1 MSYTQDLLNL
11 AMEANGIVAGITANT
26 TAISAISV
34 GNSTVNSTINSTA
47 LAIGSNTATFGTAVY
62 HVANGNVG
70 IGTSTPTYLLDA
82 QNSSTAVDYI
92 AGRFFSAAAATGE
105 SQTWLKIEKGASY
118 GGAIGGY
125 ISQAV
130 GSGLILGTQNG
141 VATPVERM
149 RITNAGNV
157 GIGTTTPSNTLS
169 VTGTVGISGSLT
181 SGQLILAAQAPEGGQ
196 ISFLNPD
203 NSTTGLVVDVSIA
216 HVGRIF
222 QTANNSNLVLGQL
235 AGSGG
240 VITLY
245 TAASERMRIDSAGNI
260 GIGNTAPGSKLTIS
274 GGLSSFEALLEKAT
288 VSATA
293 ATGTVHLDVLTQ
305 AVLYYTSNATANFT
319 LNVRANSSVTAN
331 SILVNGQSLTVAF
344 LNTTGATAYYPNVF
358 SIDSTTV
365 VPKYSGGTAYVAG
378 NANSVDSYTFTI
390 IKTAN
395 STYTVLANQTQYK

>member
-34 GNSTVNSTINSTA
+34 GNSTVNTTINSTA
-47 LAIGSNTATFGTAVY
+47 LAIGSNTATFGTTFY
-62 HVANGNVG
+62 SVANGKVG
-70 IGTSTPTYLLDA
+70 IGTSSPTSRLTVTGGDTEIRDGNYLMLRPVGNGWDMRL
-82 QNSSTAVDYI
+82 Q
-92 AGRFFSAAAATGE
+92 ATGQQLDVL
-105 SQTWLKIEKGASY
+105 S
-118 GGAIGGY
+118 GGAL
-125 ISQAV
+125 
-130 GSGLILGTQNG
+130 GSPIMSLLNG
-141 VATPVERM
+141 
-149 RITNAGNV
+149 GNV

-196 ISFLNPD
+196 INFLNPD

-274 GGLSSFEALLEKAT
+274 GGVSSFEALLEKAT

-293 ATGTVHLDVLTQ
+293 ATGTVHLDALTQ

-365 VPKYSGGTAYVAG
+365 VPKYSGGTAYTAG